1 MADTQRV
8 YSPQKVNVEWM
19 GGLVDIKHFA
29 SGTSISVAR
38 STDNTTS
45 EVGMQGDVAHT
56 FNADKTG
63 VISFV
68 IQQTAQTNII
78 LSSIQALQD
87 REGELI
93 RGDIVVQD
101 PSGGALVYAKNCHIQ
116 KPTDVS
122 FGDTPEN
129 KNWTFMSE
137 HIEYLD
143 LPEGL
148 IDASGLAARA
158 SSIASSAL
166 NASRTA
172 TNNL

>member
-8 YSPQKVNVEWM
+8 YSPQKVITTWM
-19 GGLVDIKHFA
+19 EGLVDIKHFA
-29 SGTSISVAR
+29 SGTSITVAR

-87 REGELI
+87 QTGELI
-93 RGDIVVQD
+93 RGNLVIED
-101 PSGGALVYAKNCHIQ
+101 PSGGALVIARNCHIQ

-129 KNWTFMSE
+129 KTWTFMSE

-143 LPEGL
+143 LPAGL
-148 IDASGLAARA
+148 IDVSGLAARA
-158 SSIASSAL
+158 SGLALSAL
-166 NASRTA
+166 NKSREL
-172 TNNL
+172 N